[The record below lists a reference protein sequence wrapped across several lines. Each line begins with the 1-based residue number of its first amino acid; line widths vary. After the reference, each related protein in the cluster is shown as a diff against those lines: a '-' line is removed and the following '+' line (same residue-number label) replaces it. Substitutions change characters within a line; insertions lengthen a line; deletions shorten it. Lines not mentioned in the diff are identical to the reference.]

1 MFDSVGMARLKTDL
15 SQANLLFQLNSPQTP
30 FLAEH
35 SPPAPTTMLV
45 FSHEWTLHSTL
56 DLMHLSCTT
65 QGQIQE
71 ENDYAIV
78 KVSTTTTII
87 ATHYE
92 VINPSGHSSTATS

>member
-1 MFDSVGMARLKTDL
+1 MKLM
-15 SQANLLFQLNSPQTP
+15 
-30 FLAEH
+30 
-35 SPPAPTTMLV
+35 

-56 DLMHLSCTT
+56 DLVQHSCTT

-92 VINPSGHSSTATS
+92 VINPSGHSSTAISKKPHYISVFLLVRSNQA